1 MPWASPLSL
10 QAGDGINQC
19 ERLLRVVTIGSGQFS
34 RLPPPKTARI
44 ELPSTTARDQ
54 SISPQRDS
62 QSSNEKWISCQM
74 PASCQS
80 RSLRQHV
87 MPEPQPSSCGSISHG
102 IPLRRTNRIPVRQ
115 ARSGKRGLPPLGLRG
130 AVRVAAAVESDS
142 TRHLEAE
149 ECSWIEHSSIDG
161 NSFPILRLVRR
172 RFC

>member
-10 QAGDGINQC
+10 QTWDGINQC
-19 ERLLRVVTIGSGQFS
+19 ERLLQVVTIGSGQLNGERNSPCVADQMTFAAQLGPVSRVRS
-34 RLPPPKTARI
+34 RLPPPKSARI

-62 QSSNEKWISCQM
+62 QSSNEKWISCQL

-115 ARSGKRGLPPLGLRG
+115 ARSGKRGLPLLGLRG
-130 AVRVAAAVESDS
+130 EGG
-142 TRHLEAE
+142 
-149 ECSWIEHSSIDG
+149 SSG
-161 NSFPILRLVRR
+161 
-172 RFC
+172 